1 MMRFVALVIGRH
13 PALVNARHPATGVSL
28 VQFVVEA
35 CNQQPVLDKLLQ
47 VDCHIGLQPDGYG
60 RTALHIAL
68 EQGKYALLRVMLRAL
83 LRRRFTVVPSTMGYV
98 SGCFATL
105 AAKYPRDFL
114 HLISH
119 MPLQEEPGHGR
130 TGTARPLAVQRLA
143 TTAAASS

>member
-1 MMRFVALVIGRH
+1 MAVAPVPKPGKDPSSFEGYRPITLF
-13 PALVNARHPATGVSL
+13 PALL
-28 VQFVVEA
+28 K
-35 CNQQPVLDKLLQ
+35 VLDKLLQ

-143 TTAAASS
+143 TTAAVSS